1 MTVPPVVSIA
11 PGAVRAA
18 GAAAIVE
25 SLHPTALTI
34 QRHVDVV
41 VETHPPAATPVVVA
55 TASLQGAVQATGLR
69 VGAAGTR
76 STPPSADRD
85 ADTRRDA
92 VARRLPPPI
101 TPAVSPAPR
110 GPVAGAASAPS
121 GGGSP
126 APMAV
131 VFCAALAA
139 MALLARTLVSAPA
152 FARSVSLVLVVERP
166 G

>member
-1 MTVPPVVSIA
+1 
-11 PGAVRAA
+11 
-18 GAAAIVE
+18 
-25 SLHPTALTI
+25 
-34 QRHVDVV
+34 VV
-41 VETHPPAATPVVVA
+41 VESVVVESHPPAATPVVVA
-55 TASLQGAVQATGLR
+55 TASLQGAR
-69 VGAAGTR
+69 VLGAAGTR

-110 GPVAGAASAPS
+110 GPVAGAASAAS
-121 GGGSP
+121 GSGSP